1 MTPYDGL
8 ILIFGG
14 FVFFLLLLAVP
25 VPFALGLTALVAI
38 AVSGTVPLAAVPI
51 KIVNSMDSFLLIAV
65 PFFILSAEL
74 LNTSQITMRIFRFA
88 DSLVG
93 HVRGGLGHVNVV
105 GSMIFS
111 GMSGSAVADVAGM
124 GAIEVKAMLDAKY
137 DRAFVAAVTASSA
150 VVGPIIPPSIPAI
163 LYGSIAEVSVGK
175 LFVGGIVPG
184 TMMGFAMMGAVWW
197 MSWRRNYPAGAR
209 VPLREIGVRFLA
221 ALPSLLAP
229 VIIIGGMMAGI
240 FTPTEASVVAV
251 LYSVVLAVVV
261 YRELSFA
268 ALVGCLARA
277 STTMGVFLMM
287 LATGSVIGLLATR
300 QRLPVLIEDWIR
312 GLGDQPPR
320 GPPPHPPR
328 AAHPRLLLRR
338 DGDPGDDD
346 AVPGSPGRL
355 ARAGPRPLRHRD
367 DLHGDDRRH
376 HAALRRPHVHR
387 LPAHRRDHDGVRAG
401 LHPLP
406 GRAAGHRA
414 LRRVR
419 PPDRA
424 LPGQP
429 VLTPPPMEGLDP
441 ELPATPTS
449 LKQWVLASGMLV
461 LVILASLQ
469 VFARYLFDRPLAWS
483 EEGVRYV
490 MTWTAFLA
498 AAWSVRDREHITVEI
513 IMPWLG
519 PRLRRVVETL
529 RWLLVAVFCLVL
541 LPSSIRT
548 TLDVHA
554 QLGVAIEIPLSFIF
568 ASLPIGLALMAWYAL
583 RLAVQGWRVR

>member
-14 FVFFLLLLAVP
+14 FVVFLLVLAVP

-38 AVSGTVPLAAVPI
+38 AVSGTVPLDAVPI

-137 DRAFVAAVTASSA
+137 DRGFVAAVTASSA

-197 MSWRRNYPAGAR
+197 MSWRRGYPAGAR
-209 VPLREIGVRFLA
+209 VPLREIAVRFVA

-240 FTPTEASVVAV
+240 FTPTEASVIAV

-300 QRLPVLIEDWIR
+300 QRLPVVIEDWIR
-312 GLGDQPPR
+312 GSGTNPNV
-320 GPPPHPPR
+320 
-328 AAHPRLLLRR
+328 ALLLIMLALLIL
-338 DGDPGDDD
+338 GCFFD
-346 AVPGSPGRL
+346 ATAILVMTTPFL
-355 ARAGPRPLRHRD
+355 APL
-367 DLHGDDRRH
+367 
-376 HAALRRPHVHR
+376 AASL
-387 LPAHRRDHDGVRAG
+387 
-401 LHPLP
+401 
-406 GRAAGHRA
+406 
-414 LRRVR
+414 
-419 PPDRA
+419 
-424 LPGQP
+424 
-429 VLTPPPMEGLDP
+429 GLDP
-441 ELPATPTS
+441 VHFGIVMICMVMIGGITPPFGVLMFIACQLTGATMTEFVRDSIPF
-449 LKQWVLASGMLV
+449 LVALLAIVLFVAFVPETV
-461 LVILASLQ
+461 L
-469 VFARYLFDRPLAWS
+469 
-483 EEGVRYV
+483 
-490 MTWTAFLA
+490 FLA
-498 AAWSVRDREHITVEI
+498 NR
-513 IMPWLG
+513 
-519 PRLRRVVETL
+519 
-529 RWLLVAVFCLVL
+529 
-541 LPSSIRT
+541 
-548 TLDVHA
+548 
-554 QLGVAIEIPLSFIF
+554 
-568 ASLPIGLALMAWYAL
+568 Y
-583 RLAVQGWRVR
+583 

>member
-14 FVFFLLLLAVP
+14 FVVFLLVLAVP

-38 AVSGTVPLAAVPI
+38 AVSGTVPLDAVPI

-137 DRAFVAAVTASSA
+137 DRGFVAAVTASSA

-197 MSWRRNYPAGAR
+197 MSWRRGYPAGAR
-209 VPLREIGVRFLA
+209 VPLGEIAVRFVA

-240 FTPTEASVVAV
+240 FTPTEASVIAV

-300 QRLPVLIEDWIR
+300 QRLPVVIEDWIR
-312 GLGDQPPR
+312 GSGTNPNV
-320 GPPPHPPR
+320 
-328 AAHPRLLLRR
+328 ALLLIMLALLIL
-338 DGDPGDDD
+338 GCFFD
-346 AVPGSPGRL
+346 ATAILVMTTPFL
-355 ARAGPRPLRHRD
+355 APL
-367 DLHGDDRRH
+367 
-376 HAALRRPHVHR
+376 AASLGLEPVHF
-387 LPAHRRDHDGVRAG
+387 GIVMICMVMIG
-401 LHPLP
+401 
-406 GRAAGHRA
+406 GI
-414 LRRVR
+414 
-419 PPDRA
+419 
-424 LPGQP
+424 
-429 VLTPPPMEGLDP
+429 TPPFGVLMFIACQLTGATMTEFVRDSIPFLVALLAIVLFVAFVP
-441 ELPATPTS
+441 ET
-449 LKQWVLASGMLV
+449 VL
-461 LVILASLQ
+461 
-469 VFARYLFDRPLAWS
+469 
-483 EEGVRYV
+483 
-490 MTWTAFLA
+490 FLA
-498 AAWSVRDREHITVEI
+498 NR
-513 IMPWLG
+513 
-519 PRLRRVVETL
+519 
-529 RWLLVAVFCLVL
+529 
-541 LPSSIRT
+541 
-548 TLDVHA
+548 
-554 QLGVAIEIPLSFIF
+554 
-568 ASLPIGLALMAWYAL
+568 Y
-583 RLAVQGWRVR
+583 